1 MGIKIEIDGFS
12 AEDVLAQMRI
22 LVGAGSVTA
31 IAMATGTPSPV
42 NTGVVT
48 AGVTAAPESKAA
60 STRKPRETTKKEEPA
75 TAPESSASTESGE
88 PSSAPQETE
97 SASVTVPASEQVVEH
112 VAAEAPRKL
121 DFDKEVAPKVLGYV
135 RLKGKPWVEEI
146 LNEFGVK
153 RASDL
158 SDEQL
163 PELLD
168 TLADRGGPLP

>member
-31 IAMATGTPSPV
+31 IADVEVRAERAAGNIPAPEAKAAPLPKPRAGKTKEPVVSVTDADGSPATG
-42 NTGVVT
+42 
-48 AGVTAAPESKAA
+48 
-60 STRKPRETTKKEEPA
+60 
-75 TAPESSASTESGE
+75 SSA
-88 PSSAPQETE
+88 PADAPQETE
-97 SASVTVPASEQVVEH
+97 SASVTVPATEQVVEH